1 MRAFTAKC
9 GGPLR
14 RTLAVLIFM
23 LLVIPLPRA
32 MAEGSG
38 SCYPPP
44 CTGGA
49 AAGGN
54 PLVASPVSGPS
65 PVVGASGAAAPA
77 DRSPVPFVLLGLLS
91 VTGFLA
97 VVASRRRYHI
107 SRRLQ
112 PGPEPAVLVSP
123 APSLAEGPQGTVAL
137 RR

>member
-1 MRAFTAKC
+1 M
-9 GGPLR
+9 R
-14 RTLAVLIFM
+14 RTLAAFIFM
-23 LLVIPLPRA
+23 LLVMPLPRA
-32 MAEGSG
+32 VAEGSG

-49 AAGGN
+49 AAGAN
-54 PLVASPVSGPS
+54 PIGTSPGPGPS
-65 PVVGASGAAAPA
+65 PVVGAGGAAAPA

-107 SRRLQ
+107 SRRVQ

-123 APSLAEGPQGTVAL
+123 APSLAEGAQESVAL

>member
-1 MRAFTAKC
+1 MRAFTARC

-14 RTLAVLIFM
+14 RTLAALIFM

-32 MAEGSG
+32 VAEGSG

-44 CTGGA
+44 CAGGA
-49 AAGGN
+49 AAGN
-54 PLVASPVSGPS
+54 PIGTSPVRGPS
-65 PVVGASGAAAPA
+65 PVVGANGAAAPA
-77 DRSPVPFVLLGLLS
+77 DRSPVPLVLLGLLS

-112 PGPEPAVLVSP
+112 PGPEPAVLVPS
-123 APSLAEGPQGTVAL
+123 APSLAEGSVAL